1 METPVDPLH
10 PIPDRRRT
18 TPEPSGLTTEMMPAI
33 DIAQHRQRPELIESV
48 SPSGRRVLFD
58 LALRASK
65 QAYGP
70 QGQVAMVL
78 IEVALG
84 AGKDH
89 LSEQILPPVTSKLAR
104 VLNRRLRTIDLMVR
118 TAETELA
125 VLLSQADLLIAASF
139 TERMKQPLEQAL
151 HEMQLDADIVLCMGL
166 AANPAR
172 GPWRPDTL
180 IELSD
185 FRMRAARKRAAALP
199 AREWALEADGDSLPE
214 DWTDTE
220 GWWPTTMDGSV
231 FTRY

>member
-1 METPVDPLH
+1 METPPDSSNPTPERRRPLH
-10 PIPDRRRT
+10 
-18 TPEPSGLTTEMMPAI
+18 EPSGPITEMMPAI

-48 SPSGRRVLFD
+48 SPSGRRVLYD

-65 QAYGP
+65 QSFGP
-70 QGQVAMVL
+70 HGQVAMVL

-84 AGKDH
+84 AGRDH

-139 TERMKQPLEQAL
+139 SERMKQPLEQAL
-151 HEMQLDADIVLCMGL
+151 VDMQLDTDIVLCMGL
-166 AANPAR
+166 ASNPSR

-180 IELSD
+180 IELAD
-185 FRMRAARKRAAALP
+185 FRMRSAKKRGARTTQ
-199 AREWALEADGDSLPE
+199 REWALEADGDSLPE
-214 DWTDTE
+214 AWTDTE
-220 GWWPTTMDGSV
+220 GWWPTTMDGGV